1 MSSKKKFDD
10 LMEAVTFAEVG
21 EIDTARR
28 IAVRIF
34 PEAGAMRG
42 ERILAVS
49 KAPEFS
55 RAMVEHALGMA
66 ERLDFGLVAL
76 SVPPALA
83 RFVARLKGERPGRAG
98 TGRRRGLSP
107 EAFRDRA
114 AERGIPFA
122 HAVGTGDPEKA
133 VAEVRRRF
141 RRIAFLLLE
150 PDLSPRSRFAA
161 LNLPVFYLDET

>member
-1 MSSKKKFDD
+1 MSRKKKFDD

-34 PEAGAMRG
+34 PEDGTMRG

-55 RAMVEHALGMA
+55 QRMVEHALGMA

-83 RFVARLKGERPGRAG
+83 RFVARLKGGAGRAAA
-98 TGRRRGLSP
+98 RRGGLSP
-107 EAFRDRA
+107 EVFRDRA

-122 HAVGTGDPEKA
+122 HAVGTGDPEAA
-133 VAEVRRRF
+133 VAEIRRRF

-150 PDLSPRSRFAA
+150 PDLSPRARFAG
-161 LNLPVFYLDET
+161 LNLPIFYLDET

>member
-1 MSSKKKFDD
+1 MSMKKKLDD

-21 EIDTARR
+21 ELDTARR
-28 IAVRIF
+28 IAIRIF
-34 PEAGAMRG
+34 PDEGALRG

-49 KAPEFS
+49 KAPGFS
-55 RAMVEHALGMA
+55 RTMVEHALGMA

-83 RFVARLKGERPGRAG
+83 RFVARMRGGAASRAG
-98 TGRRRGLSP
+98 GKRRWLSP
-107 EAFRDRA
+107 EVFHERA
-114 AERGIPFA
+114 AERGIPFV
-122 HAVGTGDPEKA
+122 HAVGTGDPEEA

-150 PDLSPRSRFAA
+150 PELSPRARFAG
-161 LNLPVFYLDET
+161 LNLPIFYLDET